1 MQIYKVIILLSVTV
15 FLKYNFIFLIV
26 PLSLNNTEDK
36 VALTLE
42 KFLKVN
48 NKLEA
53 KTKLY

>member
-48 NKLEA
+48 NKLKA

>member
-15 FLKYNFIFLIV
+15 FLKYNFTSLIA

-36 VALTLE
+36 IALILE

>member
-26 PLSLNNTEDK
+26 TLSLNNTEDK

>member
-1 MQIYKVIILLSVTV
+1 MQIYKVIIFLSVTV